1 MKIGILTYHRS
12 ENYGAVLQAL
22 ALNKA
27 VHSMGLNSVF
37 VDYQHSKHKE
47 LYKLFSWAKFKKLSA
62 FHKLK
67 YLLVFLL
74 SYSRKLRR
82 KRNFQLFFN
91 KYFDEDSLGS
101 IVDRYD
107 IVIYGSDQIWRKQN
121 ILGINGFLDIYFGS
135 DAISAGK
142 KISYAASMGEIR
154 LENEDFDFL
163 ESAFSN
169 FSAISVREDDL
180 KELVTKTTGIVP
192 AHVVDPVFLLDRE
205 DWKEIASPR
214 LLKQKY
220 ILFYCLGVSQ
230 EATRAVERLSRETGL
245 EVVELN
251 GRIIAK
257 ASRSQRWN
265 VVGPSDFLSLLFF
278 AEIVVTSSFHGLC
291 FSVLFNKNF
300 FAFPINNPRRIES
313 MLIGLGLE
321 SRIIREAEEVDLKAT
336 IDWAIVNKKMERK
349 KEMSMDYLKKEMK

>member
-1 MKIGILTYHRS
+1 MNVGILTYHRS
-12 ENYGAVLQAL
+12 ENYGAILQAL
-22 ALNKA
+22 ALAKA
-27 VHSMGLNSVF
+27 VRSLGLNPVF
-37 VDYQHSKHKE
+37 IDYQHPDHKE
-47 LYKLFSWAKFKKLSA
+47 LYALFSCTKYKKLTV
-62 FHKLK
+62 FQKLK
-67 YLLVFLL
+67 YVFVFLL
-74 SYSRKLRR
+74 TYRRKLRR

-91 KYFDEDSLGS
+91 RYVAEGELGS
-101 IVDRYD
+101 VSASYD
-107 IVIYGSDQIWRKQN
+107 IVIYGSDQIWRKQS
-121 ILGINGFLDIYFGS
+121 IIGIDGFLDIYFGS
-135 DAISAGK
+135 NVISAK
-142 KISYAASMGEIR
+142 KRISYAASMGDIR
-154 LENEDFDFL
+154 LERGDVEFL

-169 FSAISVREDDL
+169 FNAISVREDDL
-180 KELVTKTTGIVP
+180 KELVTNSTGIVP
-192 AHVVDPVFLLDRE
+192 AHVVDPVFLLE
-205 DWKEIASPR
+205 KEEWKEIASPR

-251 GRIIAK
+251 GRIIAR

-300 FAFPINNPRRIES
+300 FAFPIKNPRRIES
-313 MLIGLGLE
+313 MLIDLGLE

-336 IDWAIVNKKMERK
+336 IDWPLVNKKMERK